1 MLVEAEVWTIA
12 RTDQGNAVLV
22 RPIGSDTT
30 VPIFIGQLEAQ
41 SILIGMGNVP
51 MPRPLTHDLF
61 LSVLQKTGVTI
72 ERIEITELKEGT
84 FFAQLIVK
92 QQGQTL
98 IIDARPSDSI
108 ALAVRDKC
116 PIFIDEEVVE
126 EAGIPVSTITEQ
138 VGDSTGETAEESDA
152 QAVKLEKLE
161 KELEK
166 PVEEEN
172 YEEAARIRDLI
183 AEQKRRES

>member
-1 MLVEAEVWTIA
+1 MLVEAEIWTIA

-51 MPRPLTHDLF
+51 MPRPLTHDLL
-61 LSVLQKTGVTI
+61 LSVMQKAELRI
-72 ERIEITELKEGT
+72 ERVEITALKDGT

-92 QQGQTL
+92 QRGKS
-98 IIDARPSDSI
+98 IAIDSRPSDGI

-116 PIFIDEEVVE
+116 PLFIDEEVVE
-126 EAGIPVSTITEQ
+126 EAGIPVSTITDQVESVEQ
-138 VGDSTGETAEESDA
+138 PGAKKME
-152 QAVKLEKLE
+152 LEKL
-161 KELEK
+161 KMDLDK
-166 PVEEEN
+166 AVEDEN
-172 YEEAARIRDLI
+172 YEEAARLRDI
-183 AEQKRRES
+183 IDEYDESNPEG